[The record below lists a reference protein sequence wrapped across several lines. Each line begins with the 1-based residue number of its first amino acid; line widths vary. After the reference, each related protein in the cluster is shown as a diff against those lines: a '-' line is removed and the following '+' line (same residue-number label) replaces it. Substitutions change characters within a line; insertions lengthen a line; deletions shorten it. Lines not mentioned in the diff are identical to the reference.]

1 MDYTWITYYMDYIW
15 IINGLHNIL
24 PFYPNDCHT
33 GYDLLDE
40 RPRGKLSLSMAAPY
54 TMSVCI
60 GRYACMYT
68 AVRYIYIYTVYIY
81 IQYIYIYS
89 LSIWL
94 DMYVYILIIITLCHI
109 VIVYSHIISATQISQ
124 VRMVWSTIRAPTMGR
139 FPWARLRNP
148 SRQFR

>member
-1 MDYTWITYYMDYIW
+1 MDYMDYTWITYYMDYIW

-40 RPRGKLSLSMAAPY
+40 RPRGKLSLSMTAPY

-68 AVRYIYIYTVYIY
+68 AVRYIYIHTVYIY
-81 IQYIYIYS
+81 TVYIYS
-89 LSIWL
+89 LSI
-94 DMYVYILIIITLCHI
+94 
-109 VIVYSHIISATQISQ
+109 
-124 VRMVWSTIRAPTMGR
+124 
-139 FPWARLRNP
+139 
-148 SRQFR
+148 